1 MIECR
6 RIHERMTKVARYFIE
21 LMQVALGRIERL
33 SGMPTEKQW
42 YGLLQMSVDHSMQ
55 GIIFAGIQRLSQDQM
70 PPLRVK
76 MLFHGQSEAVR
87 LRNATMNEQCV
98 VVTEYF
104 RKAGFRT
111 AIMKGQ
117 GNARLYGDLSD
128 ARSSGDIDIWVEG
141 GFEKVNAF
149 VQETCPTKEVNEL
162 EIQYG
167 AFPGFVVEVHYRPFI
182 MRNFIYNARLQKF
195 FDNEA
200 EACFGQ
206 NEPVN
211 WVTMRFNI
219 IHQLAHI
226 RLHLFTEGIG
236 LRQLMDYYF
245 VLMNS
250 KEDRGEM
257 MRIVRSL
264 GMESF
269 ASALMWVMSDIFRL
283 DKEKLLCE
291 PNEKNGRFLFDEV
304 VKSGNFG
311 RNDKELKEKKKEAY
325 GHFWLFFIRNIRY
338 WRFDKWDWICG
349 PLWRFYYR
357 FWKLKRGFE

>member
-1 MIECR
+1 
-6 RIHERMTKVARYFIE
+6 MTKVARYFIE
-21 LMQVALGRIERL
+21 LMQVALGRAESL

-42 YGLLQMSVDHSMQ
+42 YGLLQMSIDHSMQ
-55 GIIFAGIQRLSQDQM
+55 GIIFAGIQRLPQEQF

-76 MLFHGQSEAVR
+76 MLFHGPSEAIKQ
-87 LRNATMNEQCV
+87 RNEVMNEQCA

-128 ARSSGDIDIWVEG
+128 SRNSGDIDLWVEG
-141 GFEKVNAF
+141 GFEKVNGF

-162 EIQYG
+162 E
-167 AFPGFVVEVHYRPFI
+167 
-182 MRNFIYNARLQKF
+182 
-195 FDNEA
+195 
-200 EACFGQ
+200 GQ

-219 IHQLAHI
+219 IHQMAHI

-236 LRQLMDYYF
+236 MRQLMDYYF
-245 VLMNS
+245 VLLNS

-269 ASALMWVMSDIFRL
+269 ASALMWIMSSIFRL
-283 DKEKLLCE
+283 DEEKLLCK

-325 GHFWLFFIRNIRY
+325 GHFWLFFIRNLRY

-349 PLWRFYYR
+349 PMWRVYYK
-357 FWKLKRGFE
+357 FWKKKRGFE

>member
-1 MIECR
+1 
-6 RIHERMTKVARYFIE
+6 MTKVARYFIE
-21 LMQVALGRIERL
+21 LMQVALGRAESL

-42 YGLLQMSVDHSMQ
+42 YGLLQMSIDHSMQ
-55 GIIFAGIQRLSQDQM
+55 GIIFAGIQRLPQEQF

-76 MLFHGQSEAVR
+76 MLFHGPSEAIKQ
-87 LRNATMNEQCV
+87 RNEVMNEQCA

-128 ARSSGDIDIWVEG
+128 SRNSGDIDLWVEG
-141 GFEKVNAF
+141 GFEKVNGF

-162 EIQYG
+162 EIQYE

-182 MRNFIYNARLQKF
+182 IRNFIYNARLQRF
-195 FDNEA
+195 FDEEA

-206 NEPVN
+206 NKPVN

-219 IHQLAHI
+219 IHQMAHI

-236 LRQLMDYYF
+236 MRQL
-245 VLMNS
+245 
-250 KEDRGEM
+250 
-257 MRIVRSL
+257 RI
-264 GMESF
+264 
-269 ASALMWVMSDIFRL
+269 MSSIFRL
-283 DKEKLLCE
+283 DEEKLLCK

-325 GHFWLFFIRNIRY
+325 GHFWLFFIRNLRY

-349 PLWRFYYR
+349 PMWRVYYK
-357 FWKLKRGFE
+357 FWKKKRGFE